1 MKKAKIIKTFLAF
14 ITMLSTLFLFNQPV
28 NAANKEVE
36 TGSVMKKIKQSK
48 ELVVGT
54 SADYPPLEFT
64 TSENG
69 NTKYVG
75 VDIELAK
82 DIAKDLHAKLVIKNM
97 SFDSLLVALET
108 GKVDMVISAMT
119 PNPERKKSVDFSKIY
134 YKPSGEYF
142 LINKRDQAKYKKI
155 KDFAGKTVGAQ
166 TGSIQYS
173 LIQKQMKQSKVKGLG
188 KINNLVLALKSNKIS
203 GIVMEE
209 MTAKAYQQNDNSLMA
224 VRSDLREQQAGNA
237 VAIAKGQ
244 NDLVAAVNKTINR
257 VEQKDLINKKYLPE
271 AAKYMKTAQKTNTM
285 TKYIPYFI
293 KGVGY
298 TIVITIFSV
307 LIGIILGMLLALMR
321 LSKNKLLHWI
331 AVCYI
336 EFIRYA
342 TNGANFICLLWCWSI
357 NF

>member
-224 VRSDLREQQAGNA
+224 VRSDLRN
-237 VAIAKGQ
+237 
-244 NDLVAAVNKTINR
+244 
-257 VEQKDLINKKYLPE
+257 
-271 AAKYMKTAQKTNTM
+271 
-285 TKYIPYFI
+285 
-293 KGVGY
+293 
-298 TIVITIFSV
+298 
-307 LIGIILGMLLALMR
+307 
-321 LSKNKLLHWI
+321 NKL
-331 AVCYI
+331 V
-336 EFIRYA
+336 
-342 TNGANFICLLWCWSI
+342 TQ
-357 NF
+357 

>member
-1 MKKAKIIKTFLAF
+1 MKKAKIINLFFAF
-14 ITMLSTLFLFNQPV
+14 ITIISTLFLFNQPV
-28 NAANKEVE
+28 AAADKKVASD
-36 TGSVMKKIKQSK
+36 SVMKKIKQSK

-64 TSENG
+64 TSVNG

-119 PNPERKKSVDFSKIY
+119 PNPERKKSVDFSQIY

-155 KDFAGKTVGAQ
+155 KDFAGQTVGAQ
-166 TGSIQYS
+166 TGSIQYQ
-173 LIQKQMKQSKVKGLG
+173 LIQSQMKKSKAKGLG
-188 KINNLVLALKSNKIS
+188 KINNLVLALKSGKMS
-203 GIVMEE
+203 GVVMEE
-209 MTAKAYQQNDNSLMA
+209 LTAKAYAKNDNSLMA
-224 VRSDLREQQAGNA
+224 VRSDLREEQAGNA

-244 NDLVAAVNKTINR
+244 SGLVKAVNKTIKR
-257 VEQKDLINKKYLPE
+257 VEKDDLINKKYLPE

-285 TKYIPYFI
+285 AKYAPYFV
-293 KGVGY
+293 KGIEY
-298 TIVITIFSV
+298 TIIITVFSV
-307 LIGIILGMLLALMR
+307 LIGIVLGMLLALMR
-321 LSKNKLLHWI
+321 LS
-331 AVCYI
+331 
-336 EFIRYA
+336 
-342 TNGANFICLLWCWSI
+342 
-357 NF
+357 